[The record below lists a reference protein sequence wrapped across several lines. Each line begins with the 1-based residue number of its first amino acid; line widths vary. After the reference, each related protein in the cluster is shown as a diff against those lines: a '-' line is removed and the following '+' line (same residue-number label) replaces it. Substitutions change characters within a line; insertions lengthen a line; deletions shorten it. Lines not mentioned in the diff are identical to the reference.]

1 MQKTLMFSR
10 HFSRIVKS
18 KTMAPLDLNN
28 IPLNRPL
35 RVSVEGN
42 IGSGKSTLMNY
53 FKRFS
58 FIEAYSEPLDKWRD
72 VQGHNLL
79 GLLYDDLSK
88 WNATFQSYVQ
98 LTRTQIQ
105 SSSAKEGIKVQMFE
119 RSVQNNRY
127 CFMENSYKSGFLL
140 PAQYSVLCKWY
151 EWIQENIDISLDL
164 IIYLKS
170 SPEVVYQRVLARNRN
185 EEKTITFKYLKA
197 LHEAHESWL
206 SDPNLSTPV
215 YVIDADAELAEIVNS
230 YQNVLPVLVKDYNP
244 NEQVLQG

>member
-1 MQKTLMFSR
+1 
-10 HFSRIVKS
+10 
-18 KTMAPLDLNN
+18 MAPLELGN

-53 FKRFS
+53 FKQFS
-58 FIEAYSEPLDKWRD
+58 FIQTHSEPLDKWRD

-79 GLLYDDLSK
+79 GLLYEDLSK

-105 SSSAKEGIKVQMFE
+105 SGSAQEGVKVQMFE

-164 IIYLKS
+164 ISKS
-170 SPEVVYQRVLARNRN
+170 
-185 EEKTITFKYLKA
+185 
-197 LHEAHESWL
+197 
-206 SDPNLSTPV
+206 
-215 YVIDADAELAEIVNS
+215 IVF
-230 YQNVLPVLVKDYNP
+230 
-244 NEQVLQG
+244 